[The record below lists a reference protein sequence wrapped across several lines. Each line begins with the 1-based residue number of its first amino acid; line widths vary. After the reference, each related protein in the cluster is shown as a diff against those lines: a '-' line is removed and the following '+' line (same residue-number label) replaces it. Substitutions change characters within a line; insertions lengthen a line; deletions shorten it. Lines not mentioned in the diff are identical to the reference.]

1 VENYF
6 VYTKRNKKQH
16 IFKPNDMKELNTSR
30 TKATLGSRF
39 HTRYMM
45 WITNNENILLSSD
58 TSVVT
63 VCTITKYEQ
72 ILVNKG
78 DVMGW

>member
-1 VENYF
+1 
-6 VYTKRNKKQH
+6 
-16 IFKPNDMKELNTSR
+16 
-30 TKATLGSRF
+30 
-39 HTRYMM
+39 MM
-45 WITNNENILLSSD
+45 WITNNEKILLSSD